1 MKRMT
6 NSPFSHRN
14 RAGFAFFPA
23 ADGGGQVFHSPREI
37 LLAETPA
44 QVRSVLDAVD
54 AAARNGRC
62 AAGFVAY
69 EAAPGMDP
77 ALTVRTGPAPH
88 PLAGFFLYQ
97 DGVRVSPGEMPPPGP
112 EEGAFGEWRPAV
124 PREDYEAA
132 LAAIRCY
139 IAAGDTYQI
148 NHTFPMEAPFTGEP
162 FAAFLA
168 LLANQPAG
176 EGGFVHFGDFAVLSL
191 SPELFFSL
199 DGARLETKP
208 MKGTAPRG
216 RWLEEDAERAKALVE
231 SQKERAENVMIVD
244 LLRNDMGRVSA
255 GGSVRVERLFEA
267 ERYPT
272 LWQMTSTIVSETRA
286 PLGEIFAALF
296 PSGSVTGAPKVRAM
310 QIIRELE
317 SSPRG
322 VYCGAVGRAGPG
334 RRARFNVA
342 IRTVV
347 VDCAAGTAR
356 YSVGSGVTWDSRTDA
371 EYAECLLKAEVLFRS
386 PEPFRLLET
395 LLWDGGSFFLLE
407 GHLDRMGASAGYFGF
422 PFDRTAAARALR
434 GAVEGQTGGDARV
447 RLTLD
452 RTGGLRAEAGPVTPW
467 PTPVRLA
474 PAPGPVDD
482 TDAFLFHKTTRRAV
496 YDRARAA
503 CPEADEVVL
512 WNARGEITETC
523 IANIAVKT
531 GDGWITPPVSCGLLQ
546 GVLRRH
552 LLEAGRLR
560 EGRITREVLA
570 ASGAVAVFNSVRGW
584 AAAELSG

>member
-1 MKRMT
+1 MT
-6 NSPFSHRN
+6 CSPFFHRN

-23 ADGGGQVFHSPREI
+23 EDGGGLVFHSPREI

-44 QVRSVLDAVD
+44 QVREVLGAVD
-54 AAARNGRC
+54 AATRDGRC

-88 PLAGFFLYQ
+88 PLAGFFLYEE
-97 DGVRVSPGEMPPPGP
+97 GVRVSPGEMPLPRP
-112 EEGAFGEWRPAV
+112 EEAAFGEWRPAV

-132 LAAIRCY
+132 LSAIRGY

-148 NHTFPMEAPFTGEP
+148 NHTFPLEAPFRGEP

-176 EGGFVHFGDFAVLSL
+176 EGGFLRFGGFAVLSL

-199 DGARLETKP
+199 DGGRLETKP

-216 RWLEEDAERAKALVE
+216 RWAEEDAERAKALVE

-286 PLGEIFAALF
+286 PLGEIFAGLF
-296 PSGSVTGAPKVRAM
+296 PSGSVTGAPKVRSM

-317 SSPRG
+317 SSLRG
-322 VYCGAVGRAGPG
+322 IYCGAVGRAGPG

-347 VDCAAGTAR
+347 LDCAPGTAR

-371 EYAECLLKAEVLFRS
+371 EYAECLLKAEVLLRS
-386 PEPFRLLET
+386 PEAFSLLET
-395 LLWDGGSFFLLE
+395 LLWDGREFFLLE

-422 PFDRTAAARALR
+422 PMDRAAAARTLR
-434 GAVEGQTGGDARV
+434 GAVEGRSGEPVRV

-452 RTGGLRAEAGPVTPW
+452 GTGCLCAETGPVTLW
-467 PTPVRLA
+467 PDPVRLA
-474 PAPGPVDD
+474 LAPGPVDD
-482 TDAFLFHKTTRRAV
+482 MDAFLFHKTTRRAV

-503 CPEADEVVL
+503 CPEADEAVL

-523 IANIAVKT
+523 VANIAIKT
-531 GDGWITPPVSCGLLQ
+531 GDGWVTPPVSCGLLP
-546 GVLRRH
+546 GVFRRH
-552 LLEAGRLR
+552 LLDSGRLR
-560 EGRITREVLA
+560 EGGITREDLA
-570 ASGAVAVFNSVRGW
+570 AAAEIAVFNAVRGW
-584 AAAELSG
+584 AAAEWRR

>member
-1 MKRMT
+1 MTRMID
-6 NSPFSHRN
+6 SPFFHRN

-23 ADGGGQVFHSPREI
+23 EDGGGLAFHSPREI

-44 QVRSVLDAVD
+44 QVRSVLEAVD
-54 AAARNGRC
+54 AAARDGMC

-77 ALTVRTGPAPH
+77 ALTVRTGPVPH
-88 PLAGFFLYQ
+88 PLAGFFLYE
-97 DGVRVSPGEMPPPGP
+97 GGIGVSPGEMPSPGP
-112 EEGAFGEWRPAV
+112 KEGVFGEWRPAV
-124 PREDYEAA
+124 PREDYERA
-132 LAAIRCY
+132 LAAIRGY
-139 IAAGDTYQI
+139 IEAGDTYQI
-148 NHTFPMEAPFTGEP
+148 NHTFPMEAPFLGEP

-176 EGGFVHFGDFAVLSL
+176 EGGFLHFGDFAVLSL

-199 DGARLETKP
+199 DGERLETKP

-216 RWLEEDAERAKALVE
+216 RWAEEDAERARELVE
-231 SQKERAENVMIVD
+231 SEKERAENVMIVD

-347 VDCAAGTAR
+347 VDWAAGTAR

-371 EYAECLLKAEVLFRS
+371 EYAECLLKAEVLLRS
-386 PEPFRLLET
+386 PEPFSLLES
-395 LLWDGGSFFLLE
+395 LLWDGRGFRLLE

-422 PFDRTAAARALR
+422 SFDHAAAERALR
-434 GAVEGQTGGDARV
+434 GAVADRSGEPVRV

-452 RTGGLRAEAGPVTPW
+452 RTGRLCAEAGPVTPW
-467 PTPVRLA
+467 PSPVRLA
-474 PAPGPVDD
+474 LAPDPVDD
-482 TDAFLFHKTTRRAV
+482 ADAFLFHKTTRRAV
-496 YDRARAA
+496 YDRARSA

-512 WNARGEITETC
+512 WNARREITETC

-531 GDGWITPPVSCGLLQ
+531 GDGWVTPPVSCGLLP
-546 GVLRRH
+546 GVFRRH
-552 LLEAGRLR
+552 LLDTGRLR
-560 EGRITREVLA
+560 EGRVTREALA
-570 ASGAVAVFNSVRGW
+570 AAGAVAVFNSVRGW
-584 AAAELSG
+584 AEAEFLG